1 MKEAA
6 ISKNLVE
13 LLLLIQTFIRHK
25 YKLSFSVEGT
35 LRQGIQN
42 HPLFKRSWLER
53 EHSGSR
59 CLEMFLLFY
68 YFSARSNVFP
78 LKNLQHPHLGNLETF
93 FQHV

>member
-1 MKEAA
+1 MKEAD
-6 ISKNLVE
+6 ISKNLAE
-13 LLLLIQTFIRHK
+13 LLLLIQTFIRRK
-25 YKLSFSVEGT
+25 YKLSFGVKVT

-42 HPLFKRSWLER
+42 HPLFKRNWLER

-68 YFSARSNVFP
+68 YFP

-93 FQHV
+93 FQRV